1 MTIFFSMIFIAGL
14 ESSHIGY
21 RKSIPVAQQKN
32 QICKEIAVVISI
44 FLGSSVLYFED
55 SQGAVN
61 DSIYYP
67 EPYFVTLTGR

>member
-1 MTIFFSMIFIAGL
+1 MTIFFSIIFIAGL

-21 RKSIPVAQQKN
+21 RKRIPVAQQKN

-44 FLGSSVLYFED
+44 FLGSSVLYFKD

-67 EPYFVTLTGR
+67 ETYFVTLTGR